1 MVEPFDIK
9 DPNKL
14 LFPKSISLTPVSAP
28 KRTVVQPSLSM
39 IFKDATSSL
48 FENMAGQKP
57 PQGVSF
63 TPKRDVIPMSISD
76 HAGKPEPPGA
86 PDRLEIPLPSAHVV
100 CGMYLVYSV
109 VLSLGCLLLP
119 AYEGMVALAM
129 APLFMS
135 AVAFDACPDAP
146 HTRFWIALVLVV
158 TYPAMAIMQSKG
170 IQVLAGYLL
179 FYLAF
184 VLSDLSKNK
193 SLPYRISIGVLTL
206 ACIIGLV
213 VYVVYPRSVHGVQAT
228 FLAVTVLT
236 CTNLVWTSKPR
247 AVLVVKS

>member
-14 LFPKSISLTPVSAP
+14 LFPKSIALTPVATP
-28 KRTVVQPSLSM
+28 KRTVVQPSLTM
-39 IFKDATSSL
+39 ILKDATSSL
-48 FENMAGQKP
+48 FENMSGPKP
-57 PQGVSF
+57 PGGVSF
-63 TPKRDVIPMSISD
+63 APKRDVIPVSISD
-76 HAGKPEPPGA
+76 HSSKSDPQSVSE
-86 PDRLEIPLPSAHVV
+86 RHEIPLPSARIV

-119 AYEGMVALAM
+119 AYEGTVALAM

-135 AVAFDACPDAP
+135 ALVFDACPDAP
-146 HTRFWIALVLVV
+146 HVRFWIALVLFVA
-158 TYPAMAIMQSKG
+158 YPSMAIMQSKG

-184 VLSDLSKNK
+184 VLSDFSKNK

-206 ACIIGLV
+206 ACIVGLV

-236 CTNLVWTSKPR
+236 CVNVVWLNKPH
-247 AVLVVKS
+247 AVLVIKS